1 MTREWQEF
9 RMAAA
14 FLTVFPAAR
23 GLETTP
29 ARLGRSL
36 GFFPAVGLVIGLFL
50 VIINWALA
58 AFLPRAVLDCLL
70 ILSLVAATGALH
82 LDGMAGLF
90 SGLAQSKSREGTR
103 PGSKDAPSGSTG
115 VIALVLILLLKYL
128 SLYNIPLEIKSA
140 ALLFMPCAG
149 RWIQVVLAS
158 FCRYLRSGGDKRG
171 AFVDHAG
178 EREFLIGTTTL
189 LLASLVLFGLSGI
202 FLLFLIGL
210 IAMVLLRFFEARF
223 GGVTGE
229 ALGASTEVIEVLTLL
244 LILAVM

>member
-36 GFFPAVGLVIGLFL
+36 GFFPAVGLVIGLAL

-70 ILSLVAATGALH
+70 IIILVAATGALR
-82 LDGMAGLF
+82 LDGMASLF
-90 SGLAQSKSREGTR
+90 SGLIKGKES
-103 PGSKDAPSGSTG
+103 PSGAAG
-115 VIALVLILLLKYL
+115 LIVLGLILLLKFL
-128 SLYNIPLEIKSA
+128 SLYHIPLEIKSA

-149 RWIQVVLAS
+149 RWILVVLAS
-158 FCRYLRSGGDKRG
+158 FCRYLRTPGDKTG
-171 AFVDHAG
+171 AFADHAG

-189 LLASLVLFGLSGI
+189 LLASLVLFGLRGI

-223 GGVTGE
+223 GGVNGE
-229 ALGASTEVIEVLTLL
+229 ALGATTEVIEVLTLL
-244 LILAVM
+244 LILAVI

>member
-14 FLTVFPAAR
+14 FLTVVPAAR

-36 GFFPAVGLVIGLFL
+36 GFFPAVGLVIGLAL

-70 ILSLVAATGALH
+70 VVILVATTGALH
-82 LDGMAGLF
+82 LDGMASLF
-90 SGLAQSKSREGTR
+90 SGLVKGKETPAG
-103 PGSKDAPSGSTG
+103 ATG
-115 VIALVLILLLKYL
+115 AIVLVLILLLKYL

-158 FCRYLRSGGDKRG
+158 FCRYLRTQGDQRG

-189 LLASLVLFGLSGI
+189 LLASLVLFGLRGI

-210 IAMVLLRFFEARF
+210 VAMVLLRFFEARF

-229 ALGASTEVIEVLTLL
+229 ALGAATEVIEVLTLL
-244 LILAVM
+244 LILAVI